1 MGMLPIVRTAP
12 SVIPVISQTL
22 LRFMPRIKS
31 MASNPLVQAVGVSE
45 VIDAVQEMTGGAS
58 TPEEERGIE
67 EISRAIA
74 HLLNDPNIIVPE
86 SRNGDEL
93 ALNYLTIDLKKGRA
107 WFHPQYYSRKSVN
120 ASGRRGWSRGR
131 RAGRARVRGEVSV

>member
-1 MGMLPIVRTAP
+1 MLPVVRTAP

-31 MASNPLVQAVGVSE
+31 MASNPLVQAVGFAE

-67 EISRAIA
+67 EISKAIA

-86 SRNGDEL
+86 SRNGEEL

-107 WFHPQYYSRKSVN
+107 WFHPQYYSRKSIN
-120 ASGRRGWSRGR
+120 AASRRGFGRGRRGRN
-131 RAGRARVRGEVSV
+131 ARVRGEVSV